1 MSEFYKSEIEP
12 IDLSVFR
19 RLVLSDDYRKAYNLV
34 AEYTVAITEE
44 RIIKL
49 LEAKADQAMRA
60 GQGKPMPER
69 MEYLAV
75 ETSIR
80 QVIALIKGENK

>member
-1 MSEFYKSEIEP
+1 MS
-12 IDLSVFR
+12 DLDNLKR
-19 RLVLSDDYRKAYNLV
+19 QLSYTFLDAYGNFDGADILFDSIVKA
-34 AEYTVAITEE
+34 TEE

-80 QVIALIKGENK
+80 QVIALIKGENNV

>member
-1 MSEFYKSEIEP
+1 MSEFYTSEIEP

-49 LEAKADQAMRA
+49 LEDLDRHGTTHSEFCAARHAYAAQA
-60 GQGKPMPER
+60 
-69 MEYLAV
+69 
-75 ETSIR
+75 
-80 QVIALIKGENK
+80 IARIKGEEDA

>member
-34 AEYTVAITEE
+34 AEYTVATTEE
-44 RIIKL
+44 RIIKM
-49 LEAKADQAMRA
+49 LEDLDRHGTTHSEFCAARHAYAAKA
-60 GQGKPMPER
+60 
-69 MEYLAV
+69 
-75 ETSIR
+75 
-80 QVIALIKGENK
+80 IALIKGENR